1 MPPTIALIFMLSL
14 LTFRLLTTVIHELG
28 HAIPALVLTKDNVTV
43 YMGSHGNPE
52 KSMQFQIGRLKCF
65 FKFNLFY
72 WKGGLCVMES
82 KEVSVQTDILVT
94 LFGPLLSL
102 IVAGIGVLLIQ
113 FGSFSDVTILI
124 LFALVFSCALDF
136 IHNIIPNRDAIV
148 LHNGMVV
155 YNDGM
160 QLLHLFK
167 YQNVRKKY
175 EVGVHHYH
183 TKEYDKAA
191 KKFEEVLA
199 VRKDYEVFY
208 SLVIS
213 SNLMI
218 KDYDKARKFQEE
230 FTETYGNSFK
240 INDYI
245 NLASIQGHFE
255 EYDKALE
262 TYNKA
267 FEIDPNHVIL
277 LNNRGYTYGLIN
289 EQEKAILDLE
299 KAISIDSKH
308 AFAWNNR
315 GFSKLKL
322 GQLEAGFLD
331 IQKSLELDD
340 QNAYAYR
347 NLGVYHFYKKD
358 YQKALDLYK
367 KALEMDATTHK
378 IQEYIKEVKTKINT

>member
-28 HAIPALVLTKDNVTV
+28 HAIPALVLTKGNVTV

-52 KSMQFQIGRLKCF
+52 QSMQFQIGRLKCF

-102 IVAGIGVLLIQ
+102 IVAGIGVLLIL

-124 LFALVFSCALDF
+124 LFALVFSCVLDF

-160 QLLHLFK
+160 QLLHLFQ
-167 YQNVRKKY
+167 YQNMSKKY
-175 EVGVHHYH
+175 EVGVHHFQN
-183 TKEYDKAA
+183 KEYEIAA
-191 KKFEEVLA
+191 RKFEEVLA
-199 VRKDYEVFY
+199 VRNDYPIFY
-208 SLVIS
+208 RLALFSYLSLK
-213 SNLMI
+213 NNE
-218 KDYDKARKFQEE
+218 KAKKIQDE
-230 FTETYGNSFK
+230 FTENFEAQFEVS
-240 INDYI
+240 DYI
-245 NLASIQGHFE
+245 YLGIIQNKFDAYE
-255 EYDKALE
+255 EAIVSYTKAL
-262 TYNKA
+262 TLA
-267 FEIDPNHVIL
+267 PDHATI
-277 LNNRGYTYGLIN
+277 LNNRGYTYGLLGD
-289 EQEKAILDLE
+289 QEKAIEDLDRS
-299 KAISIDSKH
+299 ISLDTEF

-322 GQLEAGFLD
+322 GHLDEGLQD
-331 IQKSLELDD
+331 IQKSLELDPE
-340 QNAYAYR
+340 NAYGYR
-347 NLGVYHFYKKD
+347 NVGLYYF
-358 YQKALDLYK
+358 YQKEYQTALNLYE
-367 KALEMDATTHK
+367 KAFEMDATTYK
-378 IQEYIKEVKTKINT
+378 IQAYIEEVKAYL